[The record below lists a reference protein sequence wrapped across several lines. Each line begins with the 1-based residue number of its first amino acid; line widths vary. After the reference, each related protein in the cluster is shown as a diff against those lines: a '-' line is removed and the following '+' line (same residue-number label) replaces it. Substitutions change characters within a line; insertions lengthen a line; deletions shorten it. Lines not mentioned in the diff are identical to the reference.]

1 MAEIQLLSEVGADYT
16 QLRDLLAKED
26 WLEADA
32 ETARLILTISGK
44 NQRDYES
51 LRIEDIEQ
59 FPCTDL
65 CTIDFLWQYYSDKK
79 FGFSCQNSLWKVI
92 CQVRRAKASFSTF
105 RELVSGYLKWWIP
118 KEGWLTSNQITVEL
132 QEIPSGH
139 FPRWGLLILPITFE
153 IVWKP
158 GLDGLRALNSRV
170 RVHGTGDSLRV
181 DEALFTQYDEC
192 EIPILKSFFSRL
204 ESCGVQQKAI
214 ELISAIKR
222 NQHTQGIINPTVT
235 LENEELES
243 IGEQLDAE
251 GDFTPKSQEETRERI
266 SRSIAQR
273 RGQPKFRKD
282 LLEAYGYH
290 CAITGC
296 DAEEALEAAHIIPY
310 CETEDNAIYNGLLLR
325 ADIHTLFD
333 LSLITIA
340 PGDNYPDDIENY
352 PDDIESLTVHVTVH
366 VAPSLRYTFY
376 GELHNNPIKHLP
388 KNRADLPDKDALI
401 ARCKQCS
408 WFK

>member
-1 MAEIQLLSEVGADYT
+1 MAEIQLLSEVDADYT
-16 QLRDLLAKED
+16 QLRNFLVKRD

-32 ETARLILTISGK
+32 ETTKLILTISGK

-51 LRIEDIEQ
+51 LRIEDIER
-59 FPCTDL
+59 FPCIDL
-65 CTIDFLWQYYSDKK
+65 CTIDLLWQYYSGGK
-79 FGFSCQNSLWKVI
+79 FGFSCQNNLWEII
-92 CQVRRAKASFSTF
+92 CKRRRDQASFSMF
-105 RELVSGYLKWWIP
+105 SKLVSGYLKWWLP
-118 KEGWLTSNQITVEL
+118 EKGWVTSNLITLEL
-132 QEIPSGH
+132 SEIPVGH
-139 FPRWGLLILPITFE
+139 FPRWGLLILPLSFE
-153 IVWKP
+153 VVWKP
-158 GLDGLRALNSRV
+158 GLDGLQGLDSRMH
-170 RVHGTGDSLRV
+170 VHGTGDSRRV
-181 DEALFTQYDEC
+181 DVSLFTHYKER
-192 EIPILKSFFSRL
+192 EIPVLKSFFSRL
-204 ESCGVQQKAI
+204 ESCDVQQKTIESIIAI
-214 ELISAIKR
+214 EQ
-222 NQHTQGIINPTVT
+222 NPNTQGIINPTVT
-235 LENEELES
+235 PENEELES

-296 DAEEALEAAHIIPY
+296 DAEEALEAAHITPY
-310 CETEDNAIYNGLLLR
+310 CETGVNAIYNGLLLR

-340 PGDNYPDDIENY
+340 PGDNYPDDIE
-352 PDDIESLTVHVTVH
+352 SLTVH
-366 VAPSLRYTFY
+366 VAPSLRHTFY

-401 ARCKQCS
+401 SRCKQCS